1 MSILK
6 KSVTAEYELT
16 GGGLSGF
23 FARLISSGMYVGYI
37 PVAQGTAGSLWGP
50 ALCLIVPAERLKW
63 LWLFIPALFFIGVWS
78 SYRCEEFWGHD
89 PGRVVIDE
97 IVGMLVTLAFLIP
110 SFKILI
116 TGFIFFRLFD
126 IIKPPPVKL
135 SEKLPGGWGIMM
147 DDIIAGIYAH
157 LVLRGIMYFFP
168 GIL

>member
-1 MSILK
+1 M
-6 KSVTAEYELT
+6 
-16 GGGLSGF
+16 
-23 FARLISSGMYVGYI
+23 
-37 PVAQGTAGSLWGP
+37 
-50 ALCLIVPAERLKW
+50 
-63 LWLFIPALFFIGVWS
+63 
-78 SYRCEEFWGHD
+78 
-89 PGRVVIDE
+89 IDE

-126 IIKPPPVKL
+126 IIKPPPVRL